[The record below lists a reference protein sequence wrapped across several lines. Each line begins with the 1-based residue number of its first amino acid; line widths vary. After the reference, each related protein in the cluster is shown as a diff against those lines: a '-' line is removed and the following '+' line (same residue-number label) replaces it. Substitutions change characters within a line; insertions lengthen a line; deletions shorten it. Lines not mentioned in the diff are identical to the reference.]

1 MATEPGIIFL
11 APLAPAWDSVTSHQ
25 PEGAGSDMCHL
36 QAQGI
41 KRRLFH
47 ILFLH
52 LPDTEI
58 VVEEPQL
65 EGAWVPESLSGGE
78 PLADQEHLCCTSY
91 VRENEPCNLGI
102 FFFFYYSITL
112 MNKMALF

>member
-25 PEGAGSDMCHL
+25 PDGAGSDVCHL

-58 VVEEPQL
+58 VVVEEPQL

-78 PLADQEHLCCTSY
+78 PLADQERLRCTSY

-102 FFFFYYSITL
+102 FFYYSITL